1 MLEGQFLE
9 TPIWGLPI
17 VIYPFLSGLMAGAF
31 VIDSLSHLFGFKK
44 FDPVAKLAA
53 TVSFAMVLL
62 AAFAPLVDALQPS
75 RAVWELYVRDHF
87 PYSPLGVFIVI
98 WTLYVILMLFEMY
111 FDYRVDNVE
120 RSKQSGLR
128 GAISKFLTFGRPE
141 VSQESIEKD
150 KKALFI
156 ISAIGVPL
164 AFAFHGYIGFVFG
177 AIKARALWTSS
188 VMMLMF
194 ITSAIVSGAATVIF
208 FYIIGY
214 SFYSKKNKVNLET
227 LNALGIFT
235 IFAILLDL
243 FLDVVEK
250 LYSVRAYTG
259 AEEFHG
265 WELVYNWGGALSVNY
280 HIYQIL
286 IGLIV
291 PLALLLFKKVRQSK
305 FLMLIIAILIN
316 FGVWEMRYDTVIGGQ
331 LLPKISQGTVIFH
344 APWLGFDGIL
354 SGIGLFCLGLVLFF
368 VLSWLFGWEDNPKSQ
383 SLDSNENK

>member
-75 RAVWELYVRDHF
+75 RAMWELYVRDHF

-120 RSKQSGLR
+120 RSKKSGLR
-128 GAISKFLTFGRPE
+128 GSISKFLTFGRLTTSE
-141 VSQESIEKD
+141 ESIKKD

-177 AIKARALWTSS
+177 AIKARALWESS

-194 ITSAIVSGAATVIF
+194 ITSAIVSGAATIIIF
-208 FYIIGY
+208 YVIGY
-214 SFYSKKNKVNLET
+214 TFYSKKNKVNAEA

-235 IFAILLDL
+235 IFAILSDL
-243 FLDVVEK
+243 FLDLVDK
-250 LYSVRAYTG
+250 LYSVRAYTAG
-259 AEEFHG
+259 EVFHG
-265 WELVYNWGGALSVNY
+265 WKLVYNWGGVLSINY

-286 IGLIV
+286 IGLVV
-291 PLALLLFKKVRQSK
+291 PLILLLFKKVRQSN
-305 FLMLIIAILIN
+305 FLMVILAILIN

-331 LLPKISQGTVIFH
+331 LLPKISQGTIIFK

-354 SGIGLFCLGLVLFF
+354 SGIGLLCLGLVFF
-368 VLSWLFGWEDNPKSQ
+368 FILAWLFGWEDNTQSQ
-383 SLDSNENK
+383 PLDNENK

>member
-31 VIDSLSHLFGFKK
+31 VIDSLSHLFGFKQ

-62 AAFAPLVDALQPS
+62 AAAAPLVDTLQPS

-111 FDYRVDNVE
+111 YDYRLDNIE
-120 RSKQSGLR
+120 RSKKGGLR
-128 GAISKFLTFGRPE
+128 GAIPKFLTFGRTS
-141 VSQESIEKD
+141 VSQESLKKD
-150 KKALFI
+150 KKALFL

-177 AIKARALWTSS
+177 AIKAHALWESS

-208 FYIIGY
+208 FYVIGY

-243 FLDVVEK
+243 FLDLVDK
-250 LYSVRAYTG
+250 LYSVRAYTSG
-259 AEEFHG
+259 EVFHG
-265 WELVYNWGGALSVNY
+265 WQLVYNWGGVLSINY

-286 IGLIV
+286 IGLFV
-291 PLALLLFKKVRQSK
+291 PLILLLFKQVRQSK
-305 FLMLIIAILIN
+305 FLMIIVALLIN
-316 FGVWEMRYDTVIGGQ
+316 FGVWEMRYNTVIGGQ
-331 LLPKISQGTVIFH
+331 LLPKISQGTIIFK

-354 SGIGLFCLGLVLFF
+354 SGIGLLCLGLVFFF
-368 VLSWLFGWEDNPKSQ
+368 VLAWLFGWEENTPSQ
-383 SLDSNENK
+383 SLNNEENK